1 MPSFSVAPG
10 AFPPAVP
17 EDFPDFLRWQ
27 DEGTYLDSSR
37 TIDTVNLTGAGIQDV
52 SVGGGGTVLTIT
64 LGGGP
69 PPSIYPGWMTDIADP
84 DTTPLF
90 ANNGIGVMYFGY
102 FGDPPTA
109 EGTLYAGVEGYVSGV
124 VVWDSVWTPTDTD
137 PSPTLTPLSGG
148 RVQIDYRDVP
158 DFPYNLH
165 NDGLL
170 VLSVTV
176 DGVPGAGTIEVA
188 TGPNQLY
195 YPLAWQP
202 TP

>member
-10 AFPPAVP
+10 TFPPAVP

-27 DEGTYLDSSR
+27 RGGVYLDSSR
-37 TIDTVNLTGAGIQDV
+37 TIDTINLTGNISNV
-52 SVGGGGTVLTIT
+52 SVGGGGTVLTVT
-64 LGGGP
+64 LGGEP
-69 PPSIYPGWMTDIADP
+69 PVEVYPGWMTDIADP
-84 DTTPLF
+84 DSTPLF

-109 EGTLYAGVEGYVSGV
+109 NGTLYAGIENYVSGD
-124 VVWDSVWTPTDTD
+124 VVWSSDWTPTDAD

-148 RVQIDYRDVP
+148 RVQIDYRNTP
-158 DFPYNLH
+158 DFPFFLH

-170 VLSVTV
+170 VLSATV
-176 DGVPGAGTIEVA
+176 DGIPCSGTIEIA

>member
-10 AFPPAVP
+10 SFPPAVP

-27 DEGTYLDSSR
+27 DEGAYLESSR

-52 SVGGGGTVLTIT
+52 SVDSNGTTLTIT
-64 LGGGP
+64 LGSEP
-69 PPSIYPGWMTDIADP
+69 PADVYPGWMTDIDDP
-84 DTTPLF
+84 DSVPLF
-90 ANNGIGVMYFGY
+90 ANSGVGQMYLGF

-109 EGTLYAGVEGYVSGV
+109 IGTIYAGIEGYASGV
-124 VVWDSVWTPTDTD
+124 VVWSSDWTPTDAS

-148 RVQIDYRDVP
+148 RARIDYRDIP

-170 VLSVTV
+170 VLSATV
-176 DGVPGAGTIEVA
+176 DGVPCSGTIEVA

-195 YPLAWQP
+195 YPFAWQP